1 MTDSAIQVMID
12 SPTRLPRMAAVQMI
26 SSPRVEDNVAAVRRL
41 VAGAAA
47 DGATL
52 IVLPEFF
59 PMIGASDE
67 ARLAIRETSTGG
79 PLQTLLSELARS
91 HGVWLVGGSI
101 PLQGADPLRA
111 LNTTLVFDPQGR
123 QIGRYDKMHLFGFK
137 AGAESYDESL
147 SIEAGDCPVAVET
160 PFARI
165 GLSICYDLRFPEY
178 FRQLG
183 EVDILI
189 LPAAFTA
196 TTGEAHWEV
205 LLRARAI
212 ENQCYVIASAQGG
225 RHETGRK
232 TWGHSMII
240 DPWGEILSVL
250 PNGEGWVCADFNRQ
264 RLETIRHRLPALKHR
279 RIR

>member
-1 MTDSAIQVMID
+1 MNPA
-12 SPTRLPRMAAVQMI
+12 TRETVRLASVQMV
-26 SSPRVEDNVAAVRRL
+26 SSTCVEDNIAAVRRL
-41 VAGAAA
+41 VAGAVA
-47 DGATL
+47 DGAQL
-52 IVLPEFF
+52 VVLPEFF
-59 PMIGASDE
+59 PMIGATDE
-67 ARLAIRETSTGG
+67 ARLAIRETPGQG
-79 PLQTLLSELARS
+79 PLQSMLADVAAT

-101 PLQGADPLRA
+101 PLLGSDPGRA
-111 LNTTLVFDPQGR
+111 LNSTLVFDPQGQ
-123 QIGRYDKMHLFGFK
+123 QISRYDKMHLFGFK

-147 SIEAGDCPVAVET
+147 SIEAGCEPVTFDT

-178 FRQLG
+178 FRRLG

-250 PNGEGWVCADFNRQ
+250 PSGEGWVCADFNRQ

-279 RIR
+279 RIHP

>member
-1 MTDSAIQVMID
+1 MTHELI
-12 SPTRLPRMAAVQMI
+12 RLAAVQMV
-26 SSPRVEDNVAAVRRL
+26 STPRVEDNLLAVDRL
-41 VAGAAA
+41 VRGAVA
-47 DGATL
+47 DGAHVV
-52 IVLPEFF
+52 VLPEFF
-59 PMIGASDE
+59 PMIGATDE
-67 ARLAIRETSTGG
+67 ARLAIREAAGEG
-79 PLQTLLSELARS
+79 PLQRVLSNLAKEL
-91 HGVWLVGGSI
+91 GIWLIGGSI
-101 PLQGADPLRA
+101 PMAGADPARA
-111 LNTTLVFDPQGR
+111 LNSTLVFDPSGV
-123 QIGRYDKMHLFGFK
+123 QISRYDKMHLFGFK
-137 AGAESYDESL
+137 AGAEAYDESL
-147 SIEAGDCPVAVET
+147 SIEAGDEPVAFDT

-178 FRQLG
+178 FRALG
-183 EVDILI
+183 PVDILV

-250 PNGEGWVCADFNRQ
+250 PSGEGWVCADFNRQ
-264 RLETIRHRLPALKHR
+264 RLETVRHRLPALKHR
-279 RIR
+279 RI

>member
-1 MTDSAIQVMID
+1 MIY
-12 SPTRLPRMAAVQMI
+12 TNEVARVAAVQMV
-26 SSPRVEDNVAAVRRL
+26 SSTCVKTNVEAARRL
-41 VAGAAA
+41 VASAVA
-47 DGATL
+47 DGAQL
-52 IVLPEFF
+52 VVLPEFF
-59 PMIGASDE
+59 PMIGATDE
-67 ARLAIRETSTGG
+67 ARLAIREVPGVG
-79 PLQTLLSELARS
+79 PLQTMLAEMAAA
-91 HGVWLVGGSI
+91 HKVWLVGGSI
-101 PLQGADPLRA
+101 PLMGTDPVRA
-111 LNTTLVFDPQGR
+111 LNTTLVFDPEGR
-123 QIGRYDKMHLFGFK
+123 QIARYDKMHLFGFK
-137 AGAESYDESL
+137 AGAESYDESK
-147 SIEAGDCPVAVET
+147 SIEAGSMPISFDT

-178 FRQLG
+178 FRALG

-240 DPWGEILSVL
+240 DPWGEIMSVL
-250 PNGEGWVCADFNRQ
+250 PSGEGWVCSNFSRQ
-264 RLETIRHRLPALKHR
+264 RLETVRYRLPALKHR
-279 RIR
+279 RIRP

>member
-1 MTDSAIQVMID
+1 MSESSREPSALIRV
-12 SPTRLPRMAAVQMI
+12 AAVQMV
-26 SSPRVEDNVAAVRRL
+26 STPRVDDNVAAVRRL

-47 DGATL
+47 DGARL

-59 PMIGASDE
+59 PMIGATDE
-67 ARLAIRETSTGG
+67 ARLAVREVPGTG
-79 PLQTLLSELARS
+79 PLQSLLAELAAL
-91 HGVWLVGGSI
+91 HQVWLVGGSI
-101 PLQGADPLRA
+101 PLLGRDSSRA
-111 LNTTLVFDPQGR
+111 LNATLVFDPQG
-123 QIGRYDKMHLFGFK
+123 QQVSRYDKMHLFGFK

-147 SIEAGDCPVAVET
+147 SIEAGDIPVAFDT

-183 EVDILI
+183 HVDILI

-250 PNGEGWVCADFNRQ
+250 PSGEGWVCADFNRQ

-279 RIR
+279 RITT

>member
-1 MTDSAIQVMID
+1 MTELI
-12 SPTRLPRMAAVQMI
+12 RLASVQMV
-26 SSPRVEDNVAAVRRL
+26 STPRVQDNVLALDRL
-41 VAGAAA
+41 VRGAAA
-47 DGATL
+47 DGAQL
-52 IVLPEFF
+52 VVVPEFF
-59 PMIGASDE
+59 PMIGATDE
-67 ARLAIRETSTGG
+67 ARLAIRELPGDG
-79 PLQTLLSELARS
+79 PLQEFLSGLAKEL
-91 HGVWLVGGSI
+91 GIWLIAGSI
-101 PLQGADPLRA
+101 PMAGSDPLRA
-111 LNTTLVFDPQGR
+111 LNSTLVFDPEGK
-123 QIGRYDKMHLFGFK
+123 QISRYDKMHLFGFK
-137 AGAESYDESL
+137 AGAEAYDESL
-147 SIEAGDCPVAVET
+147 SIEAGNEPVAFDT

-178 FRQLG
+178 FRALG
-183 EVDILI
+183 LVDILV

-250 PNGEGWVCADFNRQ
+250 PTGEGWVCADFNRQ
-264 RLETIRHRLPALKHR
+264 RLETVRHRLPALKHR
-279 RIR
+279 RI

>member
-1 MTDSAIQVMID
+1 MTHELI
-12 SPTRLPRMAAVQMI
+12 RLAAVQMV
-26 SSPRVEDNVAAVRRL
+26 STPRVEDNLLAVDRL
-41 VAGAAA
+41 VRGAVA
-47 DGATL
+47 DGAHVV
-52 IVLPEFF
+52 VLPEFF
-59 PMIGASDE
+59 PMIGATDE
-67 ARLAIRETSTGG
+67 ARLAIRETAGDG
-79 PLQTLLSELARS
+79 PLQRVLAALAKEL
-91 HGVWLVGGSI
+91 GIWLIGGSI
-101 PLQGADPLRA
+101 PMAGADPARA
-111 LNTTLVFDPQGR
+111 LNSTLVFDPSGV
-123 QIGRYDKMHLFGFK
+123 QISRYDKMHLFGFK
-137 AGAESYDESL
+137 AGAEAYDESL
-147 SIEAGDCPVAVET
+147 SIEAGGEPIAFDT

-178 FRQLG
+178 FRALG
-183 EVDILI
+183 PVDILV

-250 PNGEGWVCADFNRQ
+250 PSGEGWVCADFNRQ
-264 RLETIRHRLPALKHR
+264 RLETVRHRLPALKHR
-279 RIR
+279 RI

>member
-1 MTDSAIQVMID
+1 MSGLTRLAAIQMV
-12 SPTRLPRMAAVQMI
+12 ST
-26 SSPRVEDNVAAVRRL
+26 PRVDDNLVALDRL
-41 VAGAAA
+41 VRGAVA
-47 DGATL
+47 DGAQL
-52 IVLPEFF
+52 VVLPEFF
-59 PMIGASDE
+59 PMIGATDE
-67 ARLAIRETSTGG
+67 ARLAIREMPGHG
-79 PLQTLLSELARS
+79 PLQACLSELAKELS
-91 HGVWLVGGSI
+91 IWLIGGSI
-101 PLQGADPLRA
+101 PMAGTDPARA
-111 LNTTLVFDPQGR
+111 LNTTLVFDPDGK
-123 QIGRYDKMHLFGFK
+123 QISRYDKMHLFGFK
-137 AGAESYDESL
+137 AGAEAYDESL
-147 SIEAGDCPVAVET
+147 SIEAGEEPVAFDT

-178 FRQLG
+178 FRALG
-183 EVDILI
+183 PVDILV

-250 PNGEGWVCADFNRQ
+250 PVGEGWACADFNRQ
-264 RLETIRHRLPALKHR
+264 RLDTVRHRLPALKHR
-279 RIR
+279 RI

>member
-1 MTDSAIQVMID
+1 MVST
-12 SPTRLPRMAAVQMI
+12 
-26 SSPRVEDNVAAVRRL
+26 PRVEDNLLAVDRL
-41 VAGAAA
+41 VRGAVA
-47 DGATL
+47 DGAHVV
-52 IVLPEFF
+52 VLPEFF
-59 PMIGASDE
+59 PMIGATDE
-67 ARLAIRETSTGG
+67 ARLAIREAAGDG
-79 PLQTLLSELARS
+79 PLQRVLSNLAKEL
-91 HGVWLVGGSI
+91 GIWLIGGSI
-101 PLQGADPLRA
+101 PMAGTDSGRA
-111 LNTTLVFDPQGR
+111 LNSTLVFDPSGV
-123 QIGRYDKMHLFGFK
+123 QISRYDKMHLFGFK
-137 AGAESYDESL
+137 AGAEAYDESL
-147 SIEAGDCPVAVET
+147 SIEAGAEPVAFDT

-178 FRQLG
+178 FRALG
-183 EVDILI
+183 PVDILV

-250 PNGEGWVCADFNRQ
+250 PSGEGWVCADFNRQ
-264 RLETIRHRLPALKHR
+264 RLETVRHRLPALKHR
-279 RIR
+279 RI

>member
-1 MTDSAIQVMID
+1 MMNTTSETVRVA
-12 SPTRLPRMAAVQMI
+12 SVQMV
-26 SSPRVEDNVAAVRRL
+26 SSTCVADNVAAVRRL

-47 DGATL
+47 DGAQL
-52 IVLPEFF
+52 VVLPEFF
-59 PMIGASDE
+59 PMIGATDD
-67 ARLAIRETSTGG
+67 ARLAIRETPGQG
-79 PLQTLLSELARS
+79 PLQTMLAEVAAK

-101 PLQGADPLRA
+101 PLMGSDTRRA
-111 LNTTLVFDPQGR
+111 LNSTLVFDPQGQ
-123 QIGRYDKMHLFGFK
+123 QISRYDKMHLFGFK

-147 SIEAGDCPVAVET
+147 SIEAGCEPVAFDT

-183 EVDILI
+183 DVDILI

-250 PNGEGWVCADFNRQ
+250 PSGEGWVCADFNRQ
-264 RLETIRHRLPALKHR
+264 RLDTVRHRLPALKHR
-279 RIR
+279 RIRP

>member
-1 MTDSAIQVMID
+1 MTDLI
-12 SPTRLPRMAAVQMI
+12 RMASVQMV
-26 SSPRVEDNVAAVRRL
+26 STPRVEDNLNALNRL
-41 VAGAAA
+41 VRGAAG
-47 DGATL
+47 DGAQL
-52 IVLPEFF
+52 VVLPEFF
-59 PMIGASDE
+59 PMIGATDE
-67 ARLAIRETSTGG
+67 ARLAIRETLQGG
-79 PLQTLLSELARS
+79 PLQNYLSVLAKEL
-91 HGVWLVGGSI
+91 GIFLVGGSI
-101 PLQGADPLRA
+101 PMAGTDPTRA
-111 LNTTLVFDPQGR
+111 LNSTLVFDPTGEQVC
-123 QIGRYDKMHLFGFK
+123 RYDKMHLFGFK

-147 SIEAGDCPVAVET
+147 SIEAGNQPVAFDT

-178 FRQLG
+178 FRALG
-183 EVDILI
+183 PVDILV

-240 DPWGEILSVL
+240 DPWGEIMGVL
-250 PNGEGWVCADFNRQ
+250 PTGEGWVCADFNRQ
-264 RLETIRHRLPALKHR
+264 RIETVRHRLPALKHR
-279 RIR
+279 RI

>member
-1 MTDSAIQVMID
+1 MTATNSSIRV
-12 SPTRLPRMAAVQMI
+12 AAVQMV
-26 SSPRVEDNVAAVRRL
+26 STPRLEDNVAAVARL

-47 DGATL
+47 DGAQL

-59 PMIGASDE
+59 PMIGATDE
-67 ARLAIRETSTGG
+67 ARLAVRETPGRG
-79 PLQTLLSELARS
+79 PLQTLLSDLSAQ

-101 PLQGADPLRA
+101 PLLGADPARA
-111 LNTTLVFDPQGR
+111 LNSTLVFDPQGR
-123 QIGRYDKMHLFGFK
+123 QVGRYDKMHLFGFK

-147 SIEAGDCPVAVET
+147 SIEPGDVPVTFDT

-178 FRQLG
+178 FRALG
-183 EVDILI
+183 DVDILI

-250 PNGEGWVCADFNRQ
+250 PTGEGWVCAEFNRQ

>member
-1 MTDSAIQVMID
+1 MSQPEALI
-12 SPTRLPRMAAVQMI
+12 RMAAIQMV
-26 SSPRVEDNVAAVRRL
+26 STPRVADNVAAVRRL

-47 DGATL
+47 DGARL

-59 PMIGASDE
+59 PMIGATDE
-67 ARLAIRETSTGG
+67 ARLAVRESPGTG
-79 PLQTLLSELARS
+79 PLQSLLAELAAL
-91 HGVWLVGGSI
+91 HKIWLVGGSI
-101 PLQGADPLRA
+101 PLLGKDSSRA
-111 LNTTLVFDPQGR
+111 LNTMLVFDPQG
-123 QIGRYDKMHLFGFK
+123 QQVSRYDKMHLFGFK

-147 SIEAGDCPVAVET
+147 SIEAGDTPVALDT

-183 EVDILI
+183 HMDILI

-250 PNGEGWVCADFNRQ
+250 PEGEGWVCADFNRQ

-279 RIR
+279 RITS

>member
-1 MTDSAIQVMID
+1 MMNTTPETVRVAS
-12 SPTRLPRMAAVQMI
+12 VQMV
-26 SSPRVEDNVAAVRRL
+26 SSTCVADNVAAVRRL

-47 DGATL
+47 EGAQL
-52 IVLPEFF
+52 VVLPEFF
-59 PMIGASDE
+59 PMIGANDD
-67 ARLAIRETSTGG
+67 ARLAIREMPGRG
-79 PLQTLLSELARS
+79 PLQSTLAELATT
-91 HGVWLVGGSI
+91 HGIWLVGGSI
-101 PLQGADPLRA
+101 PLAGTDVYRA
-111 LNTTLVFDPQGR
+111 LNSTLVFDPQGQ
-123 QIGRYDKMHLFGFK
+123 QISRYDKMHLFGFK

-147 SIEAGDCPVAVET
+147 SIEPGGEPVAFDT

-240 DPWGEILSVL
+240 DPWGDILSVL
-250 PNGEGWVCADFNRQ
+250 PSGEGWVCADFNRP

-279 RIR
+279 RIRP

>member
-1 MTDSAIQVMID
+1 MTELI
-12 SPTRLPRMAAVQMI
+12 RLASVQMV
-26 SSPRVEDNVAAVRRL
+26 STPRVQDNLLALDLLVR
-41 VAGAAA
+41 GAAA
-47 DGATL
+47 DGAQL
-52 IVLPEFF
+52 VVVPEFF
-59 PMIGASDE
+59 PMIGATDE
-67 ARLAIRETSTGG
+67 ARLAIRELPGDG
-79 PLQTLLSELARS
+79 PLQEFLSGLAKEL
-91 HGVWLVGGSI
+91 GIWLIGGSI
-101 PLQGADPLRA
+101 PMAGSDPVRA
-111 LNTTLVFDPQGR
+111 MNSTLVFDPEGK
-123 QIGRYDKMHLFGFK
+123 QISRYDKMHLFGFK
-137 AGAESYDESL
+137 AGAEAYDESL
-147 SIEAGDCPVAVET
+147 SIEAGDEPVAFDT

-178 FRQLG
+178 FRALG
-183 EVDILI
+183 PVDILV

-250 PNGEGWVCADFNRQ
+250 PTGEGWVCADFNRQ
-264 RLETIRHRLPALKHR
+264 RLETVRHRLPALKHR
-279 RIR
+279 RI

>member
-1 MTDSAIQVMID
+1 MNPVMHE
-12 SPTRLPRMAAVQMI
+12 TVRLASVQMV
-26 SSPRVEDNVAAVRRL
+26 SSTCVEDNVAAVRRL
-41 VAGAAA
+41 VAGAVG
-47 DGATL
+47 DGAQL
-52 IVLPEFF
+52 VVLPEFF
-59 PMIGASDE
+59 PMIGATDE
-67 ARLAIRETSTGG
+67 ARLAICETPGQG
-79 PLQTLLSELARS
+79 PLQSMLAEVAAT

-101 PLQGADPLRA
+101 PLRGSDPGRA
-111 LNTTLVFDPQGR
+111 LNSTLVFDPQG
-123 QIGRYDKMHLFGFK
+123 QQMSRYDKMHLFGFK

-147 SIEAGDCPVAVET
+147 SIEAGCEPVTFET

-178 FRQLG
+178 FRRLG

-250 PNGEGWVCADFNRQ
+250 PSGEGWVCADFNRQ

-279 RIR
+279 RIHP

>member
-1 MTDSAIQVMID
+1 MMNTTSETVRVA
-12 SPTRLPRMAAVQMI
+12 SVQMV
-26 SSPRVEDNVAAVRRL
+26 SSTCVADNVAAVRRL
-41 VAGAAA
+41 VAGAAV
-47 DGATL
+47 DGAQL
-52 IVLPEFF
+52 VVLPEFF
-59 PMIGASDE
+59 PMIGATDD
-67 ARLAIRETSTGG
+67 ARLAIRETPGQG
-79 PLQTLLSELARS
+79 PLQTMLAEVAAK

-101 PLQGADPLRA
+101 PLMGSDARRA
-111 LNTTLVFDPQGR
+111 LNSTLVFDPQGQ
-123 QIGRYDKMHLFGFK
+123 QISRYDKMHLFGFK

-147 SIEAGDCPVAVET
+147 SIEAGCEPVAFDT

-250 PNGEGWVCADFNRQ
+250 PSGEGWVCADFNRQ
-264 RLETIRHRLPALKHR
+264 RLDTVRHRLPALKHR
-279 RIR
+279 RIRP

>member
-1 MTDSAIQVMID
+1 MTAANSTI
-12 SPTRLPRMAAVQMI
+12 RLAAVQMV
-26 SSPRVEDNVAAVRRL
+26 STPRLEDNVTAVARL

-47 DGATL
+47 DGAQL

-59 PMIGASDE
+59 PMIGATDD
-67 ARLAIRETSTGG
+67 ARLAVREIPGDG
-79 PLQTLLSELARS
+79 PLQTLLSELS
-91 HGVWLVGGSI
+91 VTHGVWLVGGSI
-101 PLQGADPLRA
+101 PLLGADPARA
-111 LNTTLVFDPQGR
+111 LNSTLVFDPQG
-123 QIGRYDKMHLFGFK
+123 QQVVRYDKMHLFGFK

-147 SIEAGDCPVAVET
+147 SIEPGDAPVAFDT

-178 FRQLG
+178 FRALG
-183 EVDILI
+183 DVDILI

-250 PNGEGWVCADFNRQ
+250 PTGEGWVCADFNRQ

>member
-1 MTDSAIQVMID
+1 MTHELI
-12 SPTRLPRMAAVQMI
+12 RLAAVQMV
-26 SSPRVEDNVAAVRRL
+26 STPRVEDNLLAVDRL
-41 VAGAAA
+41 VRGAVA
-47 DGATL
+47 DGAHVV
-52 IVLPEFF
+52 VLPEFF
-59 PMIGASDE
+59 PMIGATDE
-67 ARLAIRETSTGG
+67 ARLAIREAAGEG
-79 PLQTLLSELARS
+79 PLQRVLSNLAKEL
-91 HGVWLVGGSI
+91 GIWLIGGSI
-101 PLQGADPLRA
+101 PMAGADPARA
-111 LNTTLVFDPQGR
+111 LNSTLVFDPSGV
-123 QIGRYDKMHLFGFK
+123 QISRYDKMHLFGFK
-137 AGAESYDESL
+137 AGAEAYDESL
-147 SIEAGDCPVAVET
+147 SIEAGDEPVAFDT

-178 FRQLG
+178 FRALG
-183 EVDILI
+183 PVDILI

-250 PNGEGWVCADFNRQ
+250 PSGEGWVCADFNRQ
-264 RLETIRHRLPALKHR
+264 RLETVRHRLPALKHR
-279 RIR
+279 RI

>member
-1 MTDSAIQVMID
+1 MMNTTPETVRVAS
-12 SPTRLPRMAAVQMI
+12 VQMV
-26 SSPRVEDNVAAVRRL
+26 SSTCVADNVAAVRRL

-47 DGATL
+47 EGAQL
-52 IVLPEFF
+52 VVLPEFF
-59 PMIGASDE
+59 PMIGANDD
-67 ARLAIRETSTGG
+67 ARLAIREMPGRG
-79 PLQTLLSELARS
+79 PLQSTLAELATT
-91 HGVWLVGGSI
+91 HGIWLVGGSI
-101 PLQGADPLRA
+101 PLAGTDVYRA
-111 LNTTLVFDPQGR
+111 LNSTLVFDPQGQ
-123 QIGRYDKMHLFGFK
+123 QISRYDKMHLFGFK

-147 SIEAGDCPVAVET
+147 SIEPGGEPVAFDT

-240 DPWGEILSVL
+240 DPWGDILSVL
-250 PNGEGWVCADFNRQ
+250 PSGEGWVCAYFNRQ

-279 RIR
+279 RIRP

>member
-1 MTDSAIQVMID
+1 MTHPAASV
-12 SPTRLPRMAAVQMI
+12 RMAAVQMV
-26 SSPRVEDNVAAVRRL
+26 SSPRVDDNAAAVRRL

-47 DGATL
+47 DGAQL
-52 IVLPEFF
+52 VVLPEFF

-67 ARLAIRETSTGG
+67 ARLAIREPMGAG
-79 PLQTLLSELARS
+79 PLQSLLAELAAK

-101 PLQGADPLRA
+101 PLLGNDTARA
-111 LNTTLVFDPQGR
+111 LNTTLVFDPRGR
-123 QIGRYDKMHLFGFK
+123 LVSRYDKMHLFGFK
-137 AGAESYDESL
+137 AGAEHYDESS
-147 SIEAGDCPVAVET
+147 SIEPGEVPVAFDT

-178 FRQLG
+178 FRTLG
-183 EVDILI
+183 EMDILI

-232 TWGHSMII
+232 TWGHSMIV
-240 DPWGEILSVL
+240 DPWGEVLRVL
-250 PNGEGWVCADFNRQ
+250 PSGEGWICADFNRQ

>member
-1 MTDSAIQVMID
+1 MSAPGDLVRVA
-12 SPTRLPRMAAVQMI
+12 SVQMV
-26 SSPRVEDNVAAVRRL
+26 SSPRVDDNVTSLRRL

-47 DGATL
+47 DGAQL

-59 PMIGASDE
+59 PMIGATDE
-67 ARLAIRETSTGG
+67 ARLAIREAAGRG
-79 PLQTLLSELARS
+79 PLQSMLAELAAE
-91 HGVWLVGGSI
+91 HAVWLVGGSI
-101 PLQGADPLRA
+101 PLVGSDPARA
-111 LNTTLVFDPQGR
+111 LNTSLVFNPQG
-123 QIGRYDKMHLFGFK
+123 QQVARYDKMHLFGFK
-137 AGAESYDESL
+137 AGAEAYDESQ
-147 SIEAGDCPVAVET
+147 SIEAGDRPVAFDT
-160 PFARI
+160 SFARI

-183 EVDILI
+183 DVDILV

-240 DPWGEILSVL
+240 DPWGEVQAVL
-250 PNGEGWVCADFNRQ
+250 ASGEGWVCADFSRQ

-279 RIR
+279 RIRS

>member
-1 MTDSAIQVMID
+1 MPELI
-12 SPTRLPRMAAVQMI
+12 RMASVQMV
-26 SSPRVEDNVAAVRRL
+26 STPRVEDNLQTLNRL
-41 VAGAAA
+41 VRGAAA
-47 DGATL
+47 EGAQL
-52 IVLPEFF
+52 VALPEFF
-59 PMIGASDE
+59 PMIGATDE
-67 ARLAIRETSTGG
+67 ARLAIRETSQGG
-79 PLQTLLSELARS
+79 PLQKFLSDLAKEL
-91 HGVWLVGGSI
+91 GIFLVGGSI
-101 PLQGADPLRA
+101 PMAGADASRA
-111 LNTTLVFDPQGR
+111 LNSTLVFDPTGQ
-123 QIGRYDKMHLFGFK
+123 QVCRYDKMHLFGFK

-147 SIEAGDCPVAVET
+147 SIEAGNQPVAFDA

-178 FRQLG
+178 FRALG
-183 EVDILI
+183 PVDILV

-240 DPWGEILSVL
+240 DPWGEIVSVL
-250 PNGEGWVCADFNRQ
+250 PTGEGWVCADFNRQ
-264 RLETIRHRLPALKHR
+264 RLETVRHRLPALKHR
-279 RIR
+279 RI

>member
-1 MTDSAIQVMID
+1 MTIVDQKTVRVAS
-12 SPTRLPRMAAVQMI
+12 VQMV
-26 SSPRVEDNVAAVRRL
+26 SSTCVEDNVAAVRRL

-47 DGATL
+47 DGAQL
-52 IVLPEFF
+52 VVLPEFF
-59 PMIGASDE
+59 PMIGATDE
-67 ARLAIRETSTGG
+67 ARLAIRETPGEG
-79 PLQTLLSELARS
+79 PLQSMLADVAS
-91 HGVWLVGGSI
+91 MHGVWLVGGSI
-101 PLQGADPLRA
+101 PLTGVDGRRA

-123 QIGRYDKMHLFGFK
+123 QISRYDKMHLFGFK

-147 SIEAGDCPVAVET
+147 SIEAGDVPVAFDT

-250 PNGEGWVCADFNRQ
+250 PAGEGWVCADFNRQ

-279 RIR
+279 RIRS

>member
-1 MTDSAIQVMID
+1 MNRAPTDLVRIAS
-12 SPTRLPRMAAVQMI
+12 VQMI
-26 SSPRVEDNVAAVRRL
+26 SSTCVEDNLASVRRL

-47 DGATL
+47 DGAQL
-52 IVLPEFF
+52 VVLPEFF
-59 PMIGASDE
+59 PMIGATDE
-67 ARLAIRETSTGG
+67 ARLAIRERPGQG
-79 PLQTLLSELARS
+79 PLQSALAELALT
-91 HGVWLVGGSI
+91 HKLWLVGGSI
-101 PLQGADPLRA
+101 PLLGSDPGRA
-111 LNTTLVFDPQGR
+111 LNSTLVFDPQGR
-123 QIGRYDKMHLFGFK
+123 QVSRYDKMHLFGFK

-147 SIEAGDCPVAVET
+147 SIEAGCEPVAFDT

-178 FRQLG
+178 FRALG
-183 EVDILI
+183 QVDMLI

-232 TWGHSMII
+232 TWGHSMIV

-250 PNGEGWVCADFNRQ
+250 PSGEGWVCADFNRQ

-279 RIR
+279 KI

>member
-1 MTDSAIQVMID
+1 MTRSPSAVRIA
-12 SPTRLPRMAAVQMI
+12 SVQMV
-26 SSPRVEDNVAAVRRL
+26 SSTRVEDNVARVQKL

-47 DGATL
+47 DGAQL

-67 ARLAIRETSTGG
+67 ARLAIREEAGHG
-79 PLQTLLSELARS
+79 PLQAMLAELAAK
-91 HGVWLVGGSI
+91 HAVWLVGGSI
-101 PLQGADPLRA
+101 PLIGTDPARA
-111 LNTTLVFDPQGR
+111 LNACLVFDPQG
-123 QIGRYDKMHLFGFK
+123 QQASRYDKMHLFGFQ
-137 AGAESYDESL
+137 AGAESYDESK
-147 SIEAGDCPVAVET
+147 SIEAGDLPVAFDT
-160 PFARI
+160 SFARI

-178 FRQLG
+178 FRRLG
-183 EVDILI
+183 EVDILV

-240 DPWGEILSVL
+240 DPWGEIQAELES
-250 PNGEGWVCADFNRQ
+250 GEGWVCADFSRQ

-279 RIR
+279 RIRS

>member
-1 MTDSAIQVMID
+1 MNRID
-12 SPTRLPRMAAVQMI
+12 GTVRVAAVQMV
-26 SSPRVEDNVAAVRRL
+26 SSTCVDDNAAAVRRL
-41 VAGAAA
+41 VGGAVA
-47 DGATL
+47 DGAQL
-52 IVLPEFF
+52 VVLPEFF
-59 PMIGASDE
+59 PMIGATDE
-67 ARLAIRETSTGG
+67 ARLAIRETAGEG
-79 PLQTLLSELARS
+79 PLQSLLAELAAT

-101 PLQGADPLRA
+101 PLLGSDPGRA
-111 LNTTLVFDPQGR
+111 LNSTLVFDPQGQ
-123 QIGRYDKMHLFGFK
+123 QISRYDKMHLFGFK
-137 AGAESYDESL
+137 AGAEAYDESL
-147 SIEAGDCPVAVET
+147 SIEAGDVPVAFDT

-178 FRQLG
+178 FRHLG

-232 TWGHSMII
+232 TWGHSMIV

-250 PNGEGWVCADFNRQ
+250 PAGEGWVCADFNRQ
-264 RLETIRHRLPALKHR
+264 RLETVRHRLPALKHR

>member
-1 MTDSAIQVMID
+1 MSETI
-12 SPTRLPRMAAVQMI
+12 RLAAVQMV
-26 SSPRVEDNVAAVRRL
+26 STPQVDANVMVVDRL
-41 VAGAAA
+41 VRGAAA
-47 DGATL
+47 DGATM

-59 PMIGASDE
+59 SMIGATDE
-67 ARLAIRETSTGG
+67 ARLAIRERAQGG
-79 PLQTLLSELARS
+79 PLQDLLSSLAAEL
-91 HGVWLVGGSI
+91 GVWLIGGSI
-101 PLQGADPLRA
+101 PMVGVDPMRA
-111 LNTTLVFDPQGR
+111 LNSTLVFDPRGCQAS
-123 QIGRYDKMHLFGFK
+123 RYDKMHLFSFK
-137 AGAESYDESL
+137 AGAEAYDESL
-147 SIEAGDCPVAVET
+147 SIEAGNEPVAFDT

-178 FRQLG
+178 FRALG
-183 EVDILI
+183 IVDILV

-240 DPWGEILSVL
+240 DPWGDILSVL
-250 PNGEGWVCADFNRQ
+250 PSGEGWVCADFNRQ
-264 RLETIRHRLPALKHR
+264 RLETVRHRLPALKHR
-279 RIR
+279 RIPA

>member
-1 MTDSAIQVMID
+1 MTDLI
-12 SPTRLPRMAAVQMI
+12 RMASVQMV
-26 SSPRVEDNVAAVRRL
+26 STPRVEDNLHALNRL
-41 VAGAAA
+41 VRGAAG
-47 DGATL
+47 DGAQL
-52 IVLPEFF
+52 VVLPEFF
-59 PMIGASDE
+59 PMIGATDE
-67 ARLAIRETSTGG
+67 ARLAIREIPQGG
-79 PLQTLLSELARS
+79 PLQTYLSGLAKEL
-91 HGVWLVGGSI
+91 GIFLVGGSI
-101 PLQGADPLRA
+101 PMAGTDPTRA
-111 LNTTLVFDPQGR
+111 LNSTLVFNPLGEQVC
-123 QIGRYDKMHLFGFK
+123 RYDKMHLFGFK

-147 SIEAGDCPVAVET
+147 SIEAGNQPVAFDT

-178 FRQLG
+178 FRALG
-183 EVDILI
+183 PVDILV

-240 DPWGEILSVL
+240 DPWGEIMGVL
-250 PNGEGWVCADFNRQ
+250 PTGEGWVCADFNRQ
-264 RLETIRHRLPALKHR
+264 RIETVRHRLPALKHR
-279 RIR
+279 RI

>member
-1 MTDSAIQVMID
+1 MTTTNETIRVAAIQMV
-12 SPTRLPRMAAVQMI
+12 STPRI
-26 SSPRVEDNVAAVRRL
+26 EDNVAAVRRL

-47 DGATL
+47 EGAHL
-52 IVLPEFF
+52 VVLPEFF

-67 ARLAIRETSTGG
+67 ARLAIRETPGVGS
-79 PLQTLLSELARS
+79 LQSLLAEVAAE

-101 PLQGADPLRA
+101 PLLGQDPLRA
-111 LNTTLVFDPQGR
+111 LNSTLVFDPMGKQV
-123 QIGRYDKMHLFGFK
+123 GRYDKMHLFGFK

-147 SIEAGDCPVAVET
+147 SIEPGEQPVAFET

-178 FRQLG
+178 FRALG
-183 EVDILI
+183 DVDILI

-250 PNGEGWVCADFNRQ
+250 PSGEGWVCADFNRQ
-264 RLETIRHRLPALKHR
+264 RLETVRHRLPALKHR

>member
-1 MTDSAIQVMID
+1 MNRQPDSV
-12 SPTRLPRMAAVQMI
+12 RVAAVQMV
-26 SSPRVEDNVAAVRRL
+26 STPRVEDNIETVRRL

-47 DGATL
+47 DGAAL
-52 IVLPEFF
+52 MVLPEFF
-59 PMIGASDE
+59 PMIGATDE
-67 ARLAIRETSTGG
+67 ARLAIREPAGTG
-79 PLQTLLSELARS
+79 PLQRMLAELAAK
-91 HGVWLVGGSI
+91 HHVWLVGGSI
-101 PLQGADPLRA
+101 PLLGGDAGRA
-111 LNTTLVFDPQGR
+111 LNSTLVFDPQG
-123 QIGRYDKMHLFGFK
+123 QQVSRYDKMHLFGFK

-147 SIEAGDCPVAVET
+147 SIEAGNQPVAFDT

-178 FRQLG
+178 FRALG
-183 EVDILI
+183 DVDILI

-212 ENQCYVIASAQGG
+212 ENQCYVVASAQGG

-250 PNGEGWVCADFNRQ
+250 PAGEGWICADFNRQ

-279 RIR
+279 RIHP

>member
-1 MTDSAIQVMID
+1 MMNTTPETVRVAS
-12 SPTRLPRMAAVQMI
+12 VQMV
-26 SSPRVEDNVAAVRRL
+26 SSTCVADNVAAVRRL

-47 DGATL
+47 EGAQL
-52 IVLPEFF
+52 VVLPEFF
-59 PMIGASDE
+59 PMIGANDD
-67 ARLAIRETSTGG
+67 ARLAIREMPGRG
-79 PLQTLLSELARS
+79 PLQSTLAELATT
-91 HGVWLVGGSI
+91 HGIWLVGGSI
-101 PLQGADPLRA
+101 PLAGTDVHRA
-111 LNTTLVFDPQGR
+111 LNSTLVFDPQGQ
-123 QIGRYDKMHLFGFK
+123 QISRYDKMHLFGFK

-147 SIEAGDCPVAVET
+147 SIEPGGEPVAFDT

-240 DPWGEILSVL
+240 DPWGDILSVL
-250 PNGEGWVCADFNRQ
+250 PSGEGWVCADFNRQ

-279 RIR
+279 RIRP